1 MSLLKSKP
9 VDFDSVW
16 SEIEPSVEV
25 LVNGSHR
32 PFSYEKWQ
40 GVYHGVYSI
49 CTNPGAP
56 QAEALFFQ
64 LREIL
69 VRRVTEIVEI
79 LAAEPGDAEFLA
91 LYCSHFNVYSTGSNY
106 VSELFAYLN
115 RYWIRYAHSEYGQ
128 APIPGV
134 YPVPE
139 LALRIWRDIV
149 HSTLQQRV
157 VNALLHIFRAARV
170 AGDAYFEH
178 GDLVAT
184 TVQIYLVLGLNK
196 QDPLKL
202 YRQEVETVFLQDT
215 AVYYAGLAQT
225 LLTQVS
231 IAEYLEIVE
240 TLCKQEERRC
250 EGKMH
255 RITVKQ
261 ARQTCCRVL
270 VEDHA
275 DRICDHVDA
284 FLEAHRTRDLH
295 RLFTLFS
302 ELPHEHALMMFK
314 GNLKKFIEKSGL
326 AVVRQFQ
333 TEDTLRNPQEYIDAL
348 VAVREKY
355 VELIREAFGFH
366 ALMRTALDQAC
377 RAFANAHPR
386 LPELLAKYTHL
397 LMTKPGLNDNEVE
410 AKIDHIGVVFCL
422 LDDKDV
428 FKKFYAKLLSQRLIH
443 GSSMAQDF
451 ELLLVQ
457 KLRDICGC
465 DFVSKLQKMFAD
477 KLLSQT
483 TTATYRQWRHEHH
496 AMNEPNYLVAFA
508 FDVLTAGVWPIP
520 TPSAPSPL
528 VLPVVCQYQVD
539 LFTSFY
545 VGQSTGRRLH
555 WVHALSH
562 GLLRLSLGGRTY
574 EIHASLYQMLLL
586 LLFNDQTTRSVAEL
600 RQLTG
605 VPSAE
610 AIQLHLQPLVKIK
623 LLAAPDAA
631 VYVLNTAFSHK
642 RSRIKAMPAQ
652 SVIDLQ
658 APAAAS
664 PPREVTDDRK
674 MALQAAI
681 VRVMKARREC
691 SFGQLHAEATAM
703 LANQFVPSADFVQT
717 NVDLLVEKEYVRVA
731 AQQPEAAYVTNRLAA
746 QAATLYVYV
755 A

>member
-9 VDFDSVW
+9 VDFDMVW
-16 SEIEPSVEV
+16 NEIEPSVEV
-25 LVNGSHR
+25 LVNGSHA

-69 VRRVTEIVEI
+69 VRRVTEIVE
-79 LAAEPGDAEFLA
+79 LLTAEPGDAEFLA

-139 LALRIWRDIV
+139 LALRIWRDIA
-149 HSTLQQRV
+149 HSALKHRV
-157 VNALLHIFRAARV
+157 VHALVHIFRIARE
-170 AGDAYFEH
+170 AGDAFFEH

-202 YRQEVETVFLQDT
+202 YRLEVESVFLLDT
-215 AVYYAGLAQT
+215 EAYYAGVAQD
-225 LLTQVS
+225 LLSRLS
-231 IAEYLEIVE
+231 IAEYLAHVE
-240 TLCKQEERRC
+240 ALCKQEERRC
-250 EGKMH
+250 DGKMH

-270 VEDHA
+270 VEEHA
-275 DRICDHVDA
+275 DRICEHVDA
-284 FLEAHRTRDLH
+284 FLAANQTADLR

-302 ELPHEHALMMFK
+302 ELPNEHALMLFK
-314 GNLKKFIEKSGL
+314 TNLKKYIEKTGL
-326 AVVRQFQ
+326 DVVKQLPM
-333 TEDTLRNPQEYIDAL
+333 DATLRSPQLYIEAL
-348 VAVREKY
+348 VRVREQF
-355 VELIREAFGFH
+355 VDLIRDAFGFH

-386 LPELLAKYTHL
+386 LPELLAKYTHV

-410 AKIDHIGVVFCL
+410 VKIDQIGVVFCL

-428 FKKFYAKLLSQRLIH
+428 FKTFYAKLLSQRLIH
-443 GSSMAQDF
+443 GSSMAHEF
-451 ELLLVQ
+451 EVLLVQ

-477 KLLSQT
+477 KLLSST
-483 TTATYRQWRHEHH
+483 TTNAYRSWRHEHH
-496 AMNEPNYLVAFA
+496 GMNEPNYLVAFS

-520 TPSAPSPL
+520 TPSIASTL
-528 VLPVVCQYQVD
+528 HLPAVCQYQVD
-539 LFTSFY
+539 LFTTFY
-545 VGQSTGRRLH
+545 ASQSSGRRLH
-555 WVHALSH
+555 WVHHLSH
-562 GLLRLSLGGRTY
+562 GLLRLSLGGRLY
-574 EIHASLYQMLLL
+574 EIHASLYQMILL
-586 LLFNDQTTRSVAEL
+586 LLFNDRSAWRATEL
-600 RQLTG
+600 RDATR
-605 VPSAE
+605 VPSLDAVHQ
-610 AIQLHLQPLVKIK
+610 QLHPFVKMK
-623 LLAAPDAA
+623 LLTLTDGAL
-631 VYVLNTAFSHK
+631 YTLNESFAHK
-642 RSRIKAMPAQ
+642 RSRIK
-652 SVIDLQ
+652 SVLDPPTSSLSVSS
-658 APAAAS
+658 PSAS
-664 PPREVTDDRK
+664 SGPPREVTEDRK
-674 MALQAAI
+674 MALQAAL

-691 SFGQLHAEATAM
+691 AFLQLHAEVTTM
-703 LANQFVPSADFVQT
+703 LANQFVPSTDFVQT
-717 NVDLLVEKEYVRVA
+717 NLELLVEKEYVRLASPGATRSA
-731 AQQPEAAYVTNRLAA
+731 AV
-746 QAATLYVYV
+746 YVYV